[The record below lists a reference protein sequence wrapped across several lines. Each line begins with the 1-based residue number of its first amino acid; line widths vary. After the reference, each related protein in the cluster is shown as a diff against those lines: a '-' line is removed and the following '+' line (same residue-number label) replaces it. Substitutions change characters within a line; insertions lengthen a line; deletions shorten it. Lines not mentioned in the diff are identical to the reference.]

1 MCVTCTFWGFC
12 GSFRGLRNAG
22 GVSMCQNTRG
32 VRWCSR
38 GAGGSAGGMSSSAAC
53 RFCSSARFLA
63 ANIASLAASARRNSE
78 MVSIRTRSRS
88 ALITFSVV
96 TSLRSA
102 DGASIRN
109 TKASIELLAFMFSSA
124 RSQML
129 ICWTVS
135 NGHTFALMMASTTF
149 WLSTSGLSSVATRS
163 RLAKPYP
170 SICIQTVGFGVLLG
184 FFSASCFSTRC
195 RHSVPACF
203 CMCRCS
209 ACTRVPTAP
218 PSRKRSRTSPSEH
231 NTPRR
236 CAAQTTIGSPF
247 FRFTSMID
255 SKVLICT
262 ASAISAHSCVWK

>member
-1 MCVTCTFWGFC
+1 
-12 GSFRGLRNAG
+12 
-22 GVSMCQNTRG
+22 
-32 VRWCSR
+32 
-38 GAGGSAGGMSSSAAC
+38 
-53 RFCSSARFLA
+53 
-63 ANIASLAASARRNSE
+63 
-78 MVSIRTRSRS
+78 
-88 ALITFSVV
+88 
-96 TSLRSA
+96 
-102 DGASIRN
+102 
-109 TKASIELLAFMFSSA
+109 
-124 RSQML
+124 
-129 ICWTVS
+129 
-135 NGHTFALMMASTTF
+135 MMASTTF

-236 CAAQTTIGSPF
+236 CAALAMYSRWWGLQMPFVLRFRSYGMSKNNGKSFATRQLQRVLGNRGSFGFPSTENYRRQTVPQSPT
-247 FRFTSMID
+247 RC
-255 SKVLICT
+255 VEAPLI
-262 ASAISAHSCVWK
+262 